1 MTEFVLF
8 FSFFIFLILGIPIAI
23 SIGLATLLAMLM
35 SIDFLPTVTTI
46 AQRLA
51 GGINSFALL
60 AIPLFMLSGLIMGRG
75 GIAQRLIH
83 FSRSLIGALPGGLAF
98 VNVLACV
105 LFGSISGSAIAST
118 TAIGSV
124 MAPAMDEDNYER
136 EFTAALTA
144 SASTTGLII
153 PPSNALIVF
162 ALASGGVSISALFV
176 AGYMP
181 GLLVALGLILA
192 SWMYV
197 RRHPI
202 KVAGRTS
209 LGTLFHALLAA
220 LPSLAMILIVIGG
233 IIAGLFTATEAGGVA
248 VAYALTL
255 STLVYR
261 ELRISEL
268 PELLLDAA
276 KTTATVMILV
286 GASIAMSWLLAYQ
299 NIPTQVAIFLGSL
312 SENPLVI
319 LLLINVA
326 LLIIGSFMDMTPAV
340 MIFTPIF
347 LPVAVELGMS
357 PVHFG
362 IMMVLNL
369 SIGLCTPPVGSV
381 LFVSSAVMET
391 PLQKL
396 IKPLMPMYFAMIS
409 ALAVVTYFPAFSM
422 ALPRLLGL
430 TP

>member
-1 MTEFVLF
+1 MTELMLF
-8 FSFFIFLILGIPIAI
+8 LSFFVFLILGIPIAI
-23 SIGLATLLAMLM
+23 SIGLATLLAMMM
-35 SIDFLPTVTTI
+35 SIDFLPAVTTI

-60 AIPLFMLSGLIMGRG
+60 AIPLFVLSGLIMGRG
-75 GIAQRLIH
+75 GIAQRLIY
-83 FSRSLIGALPGGLAF
+83 FSRSLIGAVPGGLAF
-98 VNVLACV
+98 VNVIACV
-105 LFGSISGSAIAST
+105 LFGSISGSAVAST

-124 MAPAMDEDNYER
+124 MAPAMDEDKYKR

-176 AGYMP
+176 AGYIP

-192 SWMYV
+192 SWIYV
-197 RRHPI
+197 RQHPT
-202 KVAGRTS
+202 KAASPTS
-209 LGTLFHALLAA
+209 LETLFHALLAA
-220 LPSLAMILIVIGG
+220 LPSLALILIVIGG

-248 VAYALTL
+248 VAYALAL
-255 STLVYR
+255 SILVYR
-261 ELRISEL
+261 ELTISEL
-268 PELLLDAA
+268 PELFLDAA
-276 KTTATVMILV
+276 KTTAAVMILV
-286 GASIAMSWLLAYQ
+286 GTSIAMSWLLAYQ
-299 NIPTQVAIFLGSL
+299 SIPIHVAIFLGSL

-319 LLLINVA
+319 LLLINIT
-326 LLIIGSFMDMTPAV
+326 LLIVGSFMDMTPAV

-396 IKPLMPMYFAMIS
+396 IKPLMPMYLAMI
-409 ALAVVTYFPAFSM
+409 AVLAVVTYLPAVSM
-422 ALPRLLGL
+422 ALPRFLGL
-430 TP
+430 TS